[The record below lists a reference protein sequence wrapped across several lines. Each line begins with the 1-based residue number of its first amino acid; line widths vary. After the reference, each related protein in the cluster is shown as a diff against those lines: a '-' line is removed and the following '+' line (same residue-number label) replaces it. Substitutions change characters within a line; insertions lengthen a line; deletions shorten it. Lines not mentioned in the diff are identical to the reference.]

1 MTLKI
6 KMKDRYAMGWKDPRD
21 AYYDDAPIKMN
32 LSRKTGLEDVPTEV
46 LRNLWL
52 VKFGGRA
59 VTLQDMHNHRYDD
72 IADVGQELA
81 NRNQIRQ
88 ETHTRPDILEV
99 KNYYILERENG
110 NN

>member
-1 MTLKI
+1 MTLKY
-6 KMKDRYAMGWKDPRD
+6 KAKERYAFGWTDPQFE
-21 AYYDDAPIKMN
+21 AGEIKMN
-32 LSRKTGLEDVPTEV
+32 VQRNTGLEDVPTEV

-59 VTLQDMHNHRYDD
+59 VTMQDMHNHRFDD

-81 NRNQIRQ
+81 KRNQIRH
-88 ETHTRPDILEV
+88 ERHSRPDTMTEQAYFVLE
-99 KNYYILERENG
+99 KDNG

>member
-1 MTLKI
+1 MSKS
-6 KMKDRYAMGWKDPRD
+6 RFSFGWADPTGIFGNN
-21 AYYDDAPIKMN
+21 DDASIKMN

-59 VTLQDMHNHRYDD
+59 VTLQDMHNHRFDD

-88 ETHTRPDILEV
+88 ETHTRPDVLEV
-99 KNYYILERENG
+99 KNYYVLEREDG
-110 NN
+110 TERT